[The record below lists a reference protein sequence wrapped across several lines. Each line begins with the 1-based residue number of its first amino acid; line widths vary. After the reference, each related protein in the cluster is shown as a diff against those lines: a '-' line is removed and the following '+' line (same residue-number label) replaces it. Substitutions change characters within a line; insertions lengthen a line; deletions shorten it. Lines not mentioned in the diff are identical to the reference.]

1 MFVPVAV
8 ETFGSWGPIGLNFIK
23 DIGRKIREKTGE
35 KNATTHMIQAIRCG
49 FKEEMHIPL
58 RASLVLKKNWKNIL
72 TFSNSSL

>member
-35 KNATTHMIQAIRCG
+35 KNATTHIIQTIRCG

-58 RASLVLKKNWKNIL
+58 WASLVLKKN
-72 TFSNSSL
+72 